1 MFQKILVAIDDSAQ
15 SKQVLDQAIT
25 LAKLSNASL
34 MLSHTISQFSEGYPM
49 SVVSAQSRVL
59 PGFDRA
65 DAIQSF
71 FQEWETFEQK
81 GLDRLKALT
90 EQVTAQGISTEFTQS
105 VGDPGR
111 AICDLATSWD
121 ADLIIMGHRGLKG
134 VKELLMGSIS
144 NYVLHH
150 APCSVLTVQLQAEN

>member
-1 MFQKILVAIDDSAQ
+1 MFQKILVAIDDSVQ
-15 SKQVLDQAIT
+15 SQQVLDQAIT

-34 MLSHTISQFSEGYPM
+34 MLSHTISHFSEGYPM
-49 SVVSAQSRVL
+49 SVVSAQSKVL

-71 FQEWETFEQK
+71 FREWEAFEQK
-81 GLDRLKALT
+81 ELDRLKALT
-90 EQVTAQGISTEFTQS
+90 EQVTAQGIPTEFTQS

-111 AICDLATSWD
+111 AICDLAISWN
-121 ADLIIMGHRGLKG
+121 ADLIVMGHRGLKG

-144 NYVLHH
+144 NYVQHH
-150 APCSVLTVQLQAEN
+150 APCSVLTVQLQAEE